1 MAKAVELRARAARDI
16 EAAVDYYAAEA
27 GEDVA
32 LRFIS
37 ALTEAFGC
45 LAGYPQSGT
54 LRWSHELGIPGLR
67 SWSLQGFPY
76 VVFYFDRPSALD
88 VWRVLQACSGTPASL
103 APRDGGT

>member
-16 EAAVDYYAAEA
+16 EGAVDYYAAEA

-37 ALTEAFGC
+37 ALTEAFGL
-45 LAGYPQSGT
+45 LAGFPHSGT

-76 VVFYFDRPSALD
+76 VVFYVDRPSALD
-88 VWRVLQACSGTPASL
+88 VWRVLHARRDTSASL
-103 APRDGGT
+103 APPDGGT

>member
-16 EAAVDYYAAEA
+16 EAAVDYYAVEA

-37 ALTEAFGC
+37 ALNEAFGY

-54 LRWSHELGIPGLR
+54 LRWSHELGIPELR
-67 SWSLQGFPY
+67 SWSLQRFPY
-76 VVFYFDRPSALD
+76 VVFYVDRPSALD
-88 VWRVLQACSGTPASL
+88 VWRVLHARRDTPASL
-103 APRDGGT
+103 ALPD